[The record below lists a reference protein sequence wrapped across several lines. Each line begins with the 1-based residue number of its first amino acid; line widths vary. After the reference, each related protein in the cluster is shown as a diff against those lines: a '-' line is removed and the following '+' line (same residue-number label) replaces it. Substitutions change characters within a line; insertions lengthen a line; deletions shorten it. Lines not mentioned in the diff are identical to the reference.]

1 MRKGIGP
8 NNLGAG
14 PAGCPTCGPACDC
27 DQPQSMAK
35 FNPALEQAAADGKL
49 NPGFEKAVMDN
60 KAKKQNPKGAGKIL
74 GAVAGAVASKVAG
87 KAINKLMG

>member
-35 FNPALEQAAADGKL
+35 FNPALEQAAEDGKL
-49 NPGFEKAVMDN
+49 NPGFAKAVREN
-60 KAKKQNPKGAGKIL
+60 KKQPKAPGKIL
-74 GAVAGAVASKVAG
+74 PIIAGAVASKVAG
-87 KAINKLMG
+87 KAADKLMG

>member
-27 DQPQSMAK
+27 DQPEAVGQLNEGFRSLPMDVQEKIA
-35 FNPALEQAAADGKL
+35 PDAAGKML
-49 NPGFEKAVMDN
+49 GGLGAMV
-60 KAKKQNPKGAGKIL
+60 AKKA
-74 GAVAGAVASKVAG
+74 AGALIS
-87 KAINKLMG
+87 KAISQKKKCSYN

>member
-14 PAGCPTCGPACDC
+14 PAGCPTCGPACNC

-35 FNPALEQAAADGKL
+35 FNPALEQAEEDGKL
-49 NPGFEKAVMDN
+49 NPGFAKVVREN
-60 KAKKQNPKGAGKIL
+60 KAKKQG
-74 GAVAGAVASKVAG
+74 
-87 KAINKLMG
+87 

>member
-14 PAGCPTCGPACDC
+14 PAGCPTCGPACNC

-35 FNPALEQAAADGKL
+35 FNPALEQAAIDGKL

-60 KAKKQNPKGAGKIL
+60 KAKKQNPKAAGKIL
-74 GAVAGAVASKVAG
+74 PAIAGAVASKVAG
-87 KAINKLMG
+87 KAVDKLMG

>member
-27 DQPQSMAK
+27 DQPEAVGQLNEGFRALPMDVQKKIAPEAAGKSLLAVAAPMIKKVIAK
-35 FNPALEQAAADGKL
+35 KVVD
-49 NPGFEKAVMDN
+49 KAVGQ
-60 KAKKQNPKGAGKIL
+60 KKSCSYK
-74 GAVAGAVASKVAG
+74 
-87 KAINKLMG
+87 

>member
-14 PAGCPTCGPACDC
+14 PSGCPTCGPSCNC
-27 DQPQSMAK
+27 GQPQGVGK
-35 FNPALEQAAADGKL
+35 FNPALEQAARDGKL
-49 NPGFEKAVMDN
+49 NPGFEKAVMEN
-60 KAKKQNPKGAGKIL
+60 KAKKQNPKATGKIL
-74 GAVAGAVASKVAG
+74 GAIGGAIASKVAG